1 MNLKKFDIYLFKF
14 LIKKMDE
21 FQNCWR
27 VWKTSLE
34 LLKDRNYL
42 YNSTYDKVTIS
53 EFRYILQNNL
63 FEIISEDQNRMIYL
77 KFIRNSKIKGS
88 NIKDIVEEVKKKAG
102 DRILEI
108 ILILWIKPNS
118 TLIKLEK
125 EVNGLQIFWYKNM
138 LFNPTK
144 HILVPK
150 HVKLSENEV
159 SELKKQFSITNN
171 SQLPNILKD
180 DPIVRYYN
188 FKVGDILKIDKVN
201 GSMNYNYCNY
211 RYVR

>member
-1 MNLKKFDIYLFKF
+1 
-14 LIKKMDE
+14 
-21 FQNCWR
+21 
-27 VWKTSLE
+27 
-34 LLKDRNYL
+34 
-42 YNSTYDKVTIS
+42 
-53 EFRYILQNNL
+53 
-63 FEIISEDQNRMIYL
+63 
-77 KFIRNSKIKGS
+77 
-88 NIKDIVEEVKKKAG
+88 
-102 DRILEI
+102 
-108 ILILWIKPNS
+108 
-118 TLIKLEK
+118 
-125 EVNGLQIFWYKNM
+125 M